1 MTIAIGLSAYN
12 LALFHLLGHAF
23 FKALLFMSAGSII
36 HSILNESQDIRTY
49 GGLLSYLP
57 YTYIC
62 ITIASLSLMAMPGLT
77 GYYTKD
83 IIIESTYGSYSI
95 SNYVVYWIAYL
106 SAVLTCV
113 YSMKILYLT
122 FYSNPNNNTI
132 TYYNAHE
139 SNIYITLPMFILA
152 IFAMFAGWILKDIYL
167 GVGTDFVGTH
177 ILPNNFSYFD
187 TEFSITQFYKLLP
200 LISAILVS
208 ILIVVLNEF
217 FAIVFNLNNKYI
229 NTVYSIF
236 NQKLVSDQI
245 LNHFIIFK
253 GLVTSG
259 NIAHHV
265 DKGSLYRLGPVG
277 INRLLNKASYNV
289 INLSSNTR
297 SSLSM
302 NSMLI
307 LITIVSLLLLVL
319 VMNVNFIIVIP
330 VLISILYILFS

>member
-1 MTIAIGLSAYN
+1 
-12 LALFHLLGHAF
+12 
-23 FKALLFMSAGSII
+23 
-36 HSILNESQDIRTY
+36 
-49 GGLLSYLP
+49 
-57 YTYIC
+57 
-62 ITIASLSLMAMPGLT
+62 
-77 GYYTKD
+77 
-83 IIIESTYGSYSI
+83 
-95 SNYVVYWIAYL
+95 
-106 SAVLTCV
+106 
-113 YSMKILYLT
+113 
-122 FYSNPNNNTI
+122 
-132 TYYNAHE
+132 
-139 SNIYITLPMFILA
+139 
-152 IFAMFAGWILKDIYL
+152 LKDIYL

-187 TEFSITQFYKLLP
+187 TELSITQFYKLLP